1 MANWFQRTG
10 KFDTAKVW
18 IQAAAETYADSPQ
31 VQLEV
36 ASWAVNEEQ
45 FPMANSAIKK
55 ADVGGETPQ
64 SLSLK
69 AKIAFAGESYGVAE
83 SHYGKLYKQFPNNFD
98 ASNMYA
104 LCLIE
109 SDDPEKQKMALEIA
123 NRNLRALPNNVI
135 AQAARGYILLRGGKT
150 EQAKT
155 TIGRALQ
162 QQNASPEMR
171 FFAASVLNKMGE
183 KENTKTTLEQ
193 ALKYRGLFLYRAR
206 AKKMLQQLSN

>member
-1 MANWFQRTG
+1 M
-10 KFDTAKVW
+10 
-18 IQAAAETYADSPQ
+18 S
-31 VQLEV
+31 
-36 ASWAVNEEQ
+36 
-45 FPMANSAIKK
+45 
-55 ADVGGETPQ
+55 
-64 SLSLK
+64 
-69 AKIAFAGESYGVAE
+69 
-83 SHYGKLYKQFPNNFD
+83 
-98 ASNMYA
+98 
-104 LCLIE
+104 
-109 SDDPEKQKMALEIA
+109 LEIA

-162 QQNASPEMR
+162 QQNASPEIR